1 MNIVIF
7 GAPASGKGTQAKLIS
22 QKLDVVHVSSGDL
35 FREQIQKDTMVGRHC
50 VDTMN
55 AGGLITDQITKP
67 LVQLRLAMN
76 DAMEKGVILDG
87 YPRNMY
93 QVSTLDDVINKVDV
107 TVVIDLDEKL
117 LVQRIAGRRACTKCG
132 ATYNIYDN
140 APKVEGVCDV
150 CGDALI
156 KRKDDEEDIV
166 KERINIYHTET
177 APILSELEKV
187 SKVKRF
193 DGNKDIEVL
202 NNEIVEYLK
211 GL

>member
-35 FREQIQKDTMVGRHC
+35 FREQIQKDTMVGRH
-50 VDTMN
+50 VVETMN
-55 AGGLITDQITKP
+55 AGGLITDQITTP

-87 YPRNMY
+87 YPRNMH
-93 QVSTLDDVINKVDV
+93 QVTTIDNVIDKVDV
-107 TVVIDLDEKL
+107 TIVIDLPEEL
-117 LVQRIAGRRACTKCG
+117 LVKRIAGRRACTKCG
-132 ATYNIYDN
+132 ATYNVYDN
-140 APKVEGVCDV
+140 PPKTEGVCDK

-166 KERINIYHTET
+166 RERINIYHNET
-177 APILSELEKV
+177 APILSELEKI
-187 SKVKRF
+187 STVKKF
-193 DGNKDIEVL
+193 DGNKPIDEL
-202 NNEIVEYLK
+202 NDEIIAYLK

>member
-22 QKLDVVHVSSGDL
+22 KKLDVVHVASGDL
-35 FREQIQKDTMVGRHC
+35 FREQISKETMVGKHV

-55 AGGLITDQITKP
+55 AGGLITDEITTP

-76 DAMEKGVILDG
+76 DAKEKGVILDG
-87 YPRNMY
+87 YPRNLT
-93 QVSTLDDVINKVDV
+93 QIETLDRVISKVDV
-107 TVVIDLDEKL
+107 TVVIDLEEDL
-117 LVQRIAGRRACTKCG
+117 LVKRIAGRRACTKCG
-132 ATYNIYDN
+132 ATYNVYDN
-140 APKVEGVCDV
+140 PPKVEGVCDA
-150 CGDALI
+150 CGETLI
-156 KRKDDEEDIV
+156 KRKDDEENIV
-166 KERINIYHTET
+166 KERINIYNTET
-177 APILSELEKV
+177 APVLKELEKI
-187 SKVKRF
+187 STVKHF

>member
-7 GAPASGKGTQAKLIS
+7 GAPASGKGTQAKLIA
-22 QKLDVVHVSSGDL
+22 KKMDVVHVASGDL
-35 FREQIQKDTMVGRHC
+35 FREQISKETMVGKHV

-55 AGGLITDQITKP
+55 AGGLITDEITTP

-76 DAMEKGVILDG
+76 DAKEKGVILDG
-87 YPRNMY
+87 YPRNLT
-93 QVSTLDDVINKVDV
+93 QIETLDRVISKVDV
-107 TVVIDLDEKL
+107 TVVIDLEEDL
-117 LVQRIAGRRACTKCG
+117 LVKRIAGRRACTKCG
-132 ATYNIYDN
+132 ATYNVYDN
-140 APKVEGVCDV
+140 PPKVEGVCDA
-150 CGDALI
+150 CGDTLI

-166 KERINIYHTET
+166 KERISIYNNET
-177 APILSELEKV
+177 APILKELEKI
-187 SKVKRF
+187 SIVKRF

>member
-22 QKLDVVHVSSGDL
+22 KKLDVVHVASGDL
-35 FREQIQKDTMVGRHC
+35 LREQISKETMVGRHV
-50 VDTMN
+50 VDIMN
-55 AGGLITDQITKP
+55 AGGLITDEITTP

-76 DAMEKGVILDG
+76 DAKENGVILDG
-87 YPRNMY
+87 YPRNLT
-93 QVSTLDDVINKVDV
+93 QIQTLDRVISKVDV
-107 TVVIDLDEKL
+107 TVVIDLEEDL
-117 LVQRIAGRRACTKCG
+117 LVKRIAGRRACTKCG
-132 ATYNIYDN
+132 ATYNVYDN
-140 APKVEGVCDV
+140 PPKVEGVCDN

-156 KRKDDEEDIV
+156 KRKDDEENVV
-166 KERINIYHTET
+166 KERINIYNTET
-177 APILSELEKV
+177 APVLKELEKISV
-187 SKVKRF
+187 VKHF

>member
-22 QKLDVVHVSSGDL
+22 KKLDVVHVASGDL
-35 FREQIQKDTMVGRHC
+35 FREQISKETMVGKHV

-55 AGGLITDQITKP
+55 AGGLITDEITTP

-76 DAMEKGVILDG
+76 DAKEKGVILDG
-87 YPRNMY
+87 YPRNLT
-93 QVSTLDDVINKVDV
+93 QIETLDRVISKVDV
-107 TVVIDLDEKL
+107 TVVIDLEEEL
-117 LVQRIAGRRACTKCG
+117 LVKRIAGRRACTKCG
-132 ATYNIYDN
+132 ATYNVYDN
-140 APKVEGVCDV
+140 PPKVEGVCDA
-150 CGDALI
+150 CGETLI
-156 KRKDDEEDIV
+156 KRKDDEENIV
-166 KERINIYHTET
+166 KERINIYNTET
-177 APILSELEKV
+177 APVLKELEKISV
-187 SKVKRF
+187 VKHF

>member
-22 QKLDVVHVSSGDL
+22 KKLDVVHVASGDL
-35 FREQIQKDTMVGRHC
+35 FREQISKETMVGKH
-50 VDTMN
+50 VVETMN
-55 AGGLITDQITKP
+55 AGGLITDEITTP

-76 DAMEKGVILDG
+76 DAKEKGVILDG
-87 YPRNMY
+87 YPRNLT
-93 QVSTLDDVINKVDV
+93 QIETLDRVISKVDV
-107 TVVIDLDEKL
+107 TIVIDLEEEL
-117 LVQRIAGRRACTKCG
+117 LVKRIAGRRACTKCG
-132 ATYNIYDN
+132 ATYNVYDN
-140 APKVEGVCDV
+140 PPKVEGVCDA
-150 CGDALI
+150 CGEALI

-166 KERINIYHTET
+166 KERINIYNTET
-177 APILSELEKV
+177 APVLNELEKI
-187 SKVKRF
+187 STVKRF